1 MALGRPG
8 TGDAWRGQ
16 GVAVVVVIAR
26 ERKARGREIRKQQE
40 QEQGLLIQIIN
51 LIFNFKLKSHI
62 KMKEERSGPG

>member
-1 MALGRPG
+1 M
-8 TGDAWRGQ
+8 
-16 GVAVVVVIAR
+16 VVVTAR
-26 ERKARGREIRKQQE
+26 ERKARGREVRKQQE